1 MSMKMP
7 KKPVV
12 KRMSDP
18 AQVRASGMPEANEHR
33 TGEPCVEF
41 KGHFVQAKQIPG
53 VTRPTASTAGS
64 HDRLVRGD
72 GSELKGCDEDVT
84 EQAWTTSKA
93 KSSHS
98 EFGG

>member
-1 MSMKMP
+1 MSAHKMP
-7 KKPVV
+7 KKQNNKMLGDPPQV
-12 KRMSDP
+12 KV
-18 AQVRASGMPEANEHR
+18 AGMPDANKQR

-41 KGHFVQAKQIPG
+41 KGHFVQARHIPG

-72 GSELKGCDEDVT
+72 GSELKGSDEDCT

-93 KSSHS
+93 KSSHK
-98 EFGG
+98 EF